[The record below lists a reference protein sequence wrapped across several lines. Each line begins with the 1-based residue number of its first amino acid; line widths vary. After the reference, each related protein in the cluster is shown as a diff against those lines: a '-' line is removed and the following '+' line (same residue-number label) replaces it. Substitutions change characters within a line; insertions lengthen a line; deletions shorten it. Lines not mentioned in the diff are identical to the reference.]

1 VCLSVEHDLVR
12 EFSLFNS
19 KVPWPDVLPGADSLQ
34 QLPLLNQFFAFSRAG
49 NAQIASTEGTGP
61 LSQLLGTL
69 NAALAPV
76 GFGQF
81 ITQNVL
87 LGMGSRKAGLRPQ
100 LRVKVDEALSQRFTS
115 DALPQLRAHIDA
127 QATTVKAHLKGAGS
141 TRKGLNDLIQRR
153 IAEHNKDSSVGTW
166 HNLPLE
172 SRSNAEV
179 LARGEAEARF
189 KQWAEHMQ
197 KVHAYQEHAA
207 KVRNEMVTKK

>member
-1 VCLSVEHDLVR
+1 VCLSVEHDLIR

-19 KVPWPDVLPGADSLQ
+19 KVPWPDILPGADSLQ
-34 QLPLLNQFFAFSRAG
+34 QLPLLNQFFAFAPAG
-49 NAQIASTEGTGP
+49 NVQIASTEGTGP

-81 ITQNVL
+81 ISQNVL
-87 LGMGSRKAGLRPQ
+87 LGMGSRKARLRPQ
-100 LRVKVDEALSQRFTS
+100 LRVKVDEALSQRFTN
-115 DALPQLRAHIDA
+115 DALPQLRTHIDA
-127 QATTVKAHLKGAGS
+127 QATTVRTHLKGAGS

-153 IAEHNKDSSVGTW
+153 IAEFNKDNSVGTW
-166 HNLPLE
+166 YNLPLE

-179 LARGEAEARF
+179 LARGEADARL

-197 KVHAYQEHAA
+197 KMHAYQEHATR
-207 KVRNEMVTKK
+207 VRDEMVTKK